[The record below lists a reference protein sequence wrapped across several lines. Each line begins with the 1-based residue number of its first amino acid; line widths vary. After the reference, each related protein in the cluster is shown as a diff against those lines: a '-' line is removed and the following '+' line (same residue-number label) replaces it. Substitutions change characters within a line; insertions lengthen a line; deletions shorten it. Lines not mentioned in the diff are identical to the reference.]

1 MGCGASKGSDPELP
15 RPWEKARDQDTEAA
29 TSSSK
34 VSTGATRGRLPISEG
49 GRERDVIVLFGP
61 PGAGKGS
68 QAPHIVSKLGIPAL
82 SVGGIMRCAIEEGTA
97 LGLVCREVMEN
108 DGLVPDDVVAGLI
121 RDRIARK
128 DCDRGFVMDG
138 FPRTV
143 EQAQM
148 FDDVLAYTHE
158 RVTRIVVLEAPEDVL
173 ERRVAGRWIHKSSGR
188 AYHAVTAPP
197 SSLPPCDSPTT
208 LNMLD
213 DATGEPLTR
222 RLDDVEA
229 TLRRRLRGY
238 EEQFSGVTSHYAAT
252 RVVTAVDAN
261 QDPTHVRSCVE
272 AAIEGRAQPA
282 TVPFEMPGTRVGV
295 AEGGAD
301 TAVVDGPA
309 AVDTHAAVDGGVG
322 FDGVDAADGDPQ
334 VAFQPLPDSPTHS
347 AIPGVGEM
355 SAQPEP
361 IAV

>member
-29 TSSSK
+29 TSSK
-34 VSTGATRGRLPISEG
+34 GSTGATRGRLPISEG

-68 QAPHIVSKLGIPAL
+68 QAPHIVSKLRIPAL

-197 SSLPPCDSPTT
+197 SSLPPGDLPTT

-213 DATGEPLTR
+213 DTTGEPLTR

-282 TVPFEMPGTRVGV
+282 SVPFEMPGTRVGV

-309 AVDTHAAVDGGVG
+309 AVDTHAASV
-322 FDGVDAADGDPQ
+322 DGVDAADGDPQ

-347 AIPGVGEM
+347 AIP
-355 SAQPEP
+355 AQPEP
-361 IAV
+361 IAA